1 MQRSMRKSFRR
12 YALCLGVLAPLVLSA
27 CSKKASPTAP
37 AGERPASSASPR
49 AAVLTHGSGYAHVT
63 YRPNVR
69 VMDAEE
75 GRKALIGL
83 SSNEA
88 TLLLDSSNP
97 TARSLRAGDVL
108 LIKQLVARN
117 VLGTELTPDGVVV
130 LTQRARLVDVI
141 QEGQIRIQAPV
152 RFGVARAAAPPA
164 PQSFSAS
171 WTSLFAEPAYAQSPE
186 SNAMSK
192 SEAKGT
198 ADAYK
203 NMAKGA
209 FKSVVEG
216 WDTTFEA
223 TPGEGK
229 TDLNIILKKS
239 VGGFEALITGQGY
252 MSDFDFDSTIDMSQS
267 SLQNMDTSFNNLN
280 GQMNFQWQVA
290 KDTGGV
296 MAEESR
302 IKLPGA
308 IEVPL
313 AEFLDGLPLYLEVS
327 AALMIHPA
335 ITGGKEITKG
345 QFRISYDGS
354 QHFKV
359 KPGNL
364 DANGNVTGQIQLVD
378 HQEISPTAPLGMLVA
393 FAAPRIELTL
403 GLNKI
408 YEKSDIKK
416 AAEYVD
422 QLADQVAKHLLSP
435 DKYQDYQKNGIHL
448 GKIFKNALSTEGAAY
463 FEMIGTSASSFTGF
477 SAITPCA
484 RYDLSLVGTVGA
496 SAEAWGASVGT
507 ISKEI
512 LKKSMTK
519 VDPPGMK
526 LCEDIG
532 KS

>member
-1 MQRSMRKSFRR
+1 M
-12 YALCLGVLAPLVLSA
+12 
-27 CSKKASPTAP
+27 
-37 AGERPASSASPR
+37 E
-49 AAVLTHGSGYAHVT
+49 
-63 YRPNVR
+63 
-69 VMDAEE
+69 AEE

-313 AEFLDGLPLYLEVS
+313 AGCLSTLKS
-327 AALMIHPA
+327 
-335 ITGGKEITKG
+335 
-345 QFRISYDGS
+345 
-354 QHFKV
+354 
-359 KPGNL
+359 
-364 DANGNVTGQIQLVD
+364 
-378 HQEISPTAPLGMLVA
+378 
-393 FAAPRIELTL
+393 APR
-403 GLNKI
+403 
-408 YEKSDIKK
+408 S
-416 AAEYVD
+416 
-422 QLADQVAKHLLSP
+422 
-435 DKYQDYQKNGIHL
+435 
-448 GKIFKNALSTEGAAY
+448 
-463 FEMIGTSASSFTGF
+463 
-477 SAITPCA
+477 
-484 RYDLSLVGTVGA
+484 
-496 SAEAWGASVGT
+496 
-507 ISKEI
+507 
-512 LKKSMTK
+512 
-519 VDPPGMK
+519 
-526 LCEDIG
+526 
-532 KS
+532 